1 MLFSENSCLT
11 IEGAPLLG
19 RVGQVGVQCKF
30 PFSFA
35 YLGMTFGPY
44 DACADYF
51 GTLYCAT
58 EVDSNG
64 NALNFGVCDPNCA
77 LSGKETNV
85 FIQKYFDLFHSFCPT
100 VTTEALLFQK
110 QHPQLQEVRPQ

>member
-1 MLFSENSCLT
+1 MPFSENSCLT
-11 IEGAPLLG
+11 IDGVPLLG

-58 EVDSNG
+58 EVDNNG
-64 NALNFGVCDPNCA
+64 NALNYGVCDPNCVLPGEKSNA
-77 LSGKETNV
+77 SP
-85 FIQKYFDLFHSFCPT
+85 S
-100 VTTEALLFQK
+100 EAFLLDNELQ
-110 QHPQLQEVRPQ
+110 QNPISYQTQPPQLQEVRTQ

>member
-1 MLFSENSCLT
+1 MSCAVYKYIFKIICFSENSCLT
-11 IEGAPLLG
+11 IEGVPLLG

-58 EVDSNG
+58 EVDNNG
-64 NALNFGVCDPNCA
+64 NALNYGVCDPNCA
-77 LSGKETNV
+77 LPGKSNI
-85 FIQKYFDLFHSFCPT
+85 FSIQLGMHFALVLF
-100 VTTEALLFQK
+100 K
-110 QHPQLQEVRPQ
+110 N

>member
-1 MLFSENSCLT
+1 MSFTRAVVNTITLKDLISNMLFTENSCFT
-11 IEGAPLLG
+11 IDGPPLLG
-19 RVGQVGVQCKF
+19 RVGQVGVRCKF
-30 PFSFA
+30 PFTFA

-58 EVDSNG
+58 EVDNNG
-64 NALNFGVCDPNCA
+64 NVLNYGVCDPDCA

-85 FIQKYFDLFHSFCPT
+85 FHSKVF
-100 VTTEALLFQK
+100 
-110 QHPQLQEVRPQ
+110 